1 MRVLAN
7 FFPTD
12 SVSGQNKAKMPE
24 SGAQNFSSMLEKAI
38 GDVDHQIKAADQKIE
53 ELFTGKNKDIHGT
66 MLALEKADLSIK
78 MLTSLR
84 NKAVAAYQEIYRM
97 QV

>member
-38 GDVDHQIKAADQKIE
+38 GDVDHPNQSGRSKDRRAFPPEKIKT
-53 ELFTGKNKDIHGT
+53 FT
-66 MLALEKADLSIK
+66 APC
-78 MLTSLR
+78 
-84 NKAVAAYQEIYRM
+84 
-97 QV
+97 